1 MRKSSEKETS
11 SILKT
16 LFMPSDKNLI
26 IEVNIDFNGGGEAIV
41 PSRDV
46 DGIDT
51 GELIGRRLA
60 AKGLMNMRYNDALK
74 NPWFESNRLRLG
86 SQDVLK
92 QIFNQHRATNPII
105 ATTDPVLLFLH
116 IDEHQL
122 AIRDLSNLEHIP
134 TPSDFFAKE
143 ICDIIQFNQI
153 EQQDQKNNIVVI
165 LMTGTNRGINFDVSK
180 IRATAILLKSFTEEE
195 TRDYLQKRNHV
206 HRDWFKKKCFRK
218 LLNEVG
224 NLPALTSI
232 AFTHLDLKILFQ
244 TPPTANYIHHTTALA
259 YEMLTR
265 ISTRYFRTALKYDEE
280 TLVELIRIIIC
291 GEIVTEQTIVGE
303 QTDVTI
309 YDLANN
315 GWIVLYP
322 IDDIKN
328 DLCYFRVFMCYA
340 LLSKHL

>member
-1 MRKSSEKETS
+1 
-11 SILKT
+11 
-16 LFMPSDKNLI
+16 
-26 IEVNIDFNGGGEAIV
+26 
-41 PSRDV
+41 
-46 DGIDT
+46 
-51 GELIGRRLA
+51 
-60 AKGLMNMRYNDALK
+60 
-74 NPWFESNRLRLG
+74 
-86 SQDVLK
+86 
-92 QIFNQHRATNPII
+92 
-105 ATTDPVLLFLH
+105 
-116 IDEHQL
+116 
-122 AIRDLSNLEHIP
+122 
-134 TPSDFFAKE
+134 
-143 ICDIIQFNQI
+143 
-153 EQQDQKNNIVVI
+153 
-165 LMTGTNRGINFDVSK
+165 
-180 IRATAILLKSFTEEE
+180 
-195 TRDYLQKRNHV
+195 
-206 HRDWFKKKCFRK
+206 

-244 TPPTANYIHHTTALA
+244 TPPTANYIHHTTSLA